1 MTRSSDITLLI
12 AQAPGTR
19 PFRTVVGMDSG
30 VGGHNASDAP
40 HGAALLATR
49 TPRESPAAPPPAALP
64 PMTSVT
70 RLVVLATAL
79 APTLVS
85 AQPADAPFVVP
96 RLTGP
101 IDLDGR
107 VDEAAWD
114 AVVPLDLVTH
124 WPAFGDAPSVPTEIR
139 LAYDDEYV
147 YVSCR
152 CYAPPEAVFAAS
164 FERDINTLGT
174 DYLGLALDTY
184 NDNST
189 GVGFWT
195 TPTGSRTDGTFAND
209 NGEVD
214 DTWNTFWDAE
224 VAATPEGWFAEMRV
238 PFSSLRFQPDASGRV
253 TMGLSAWRYL
263 GKKNEM
269 DIYPAIEPDWGFWS
283 FNKPSQFQTVVFEG
297 IEARRP
303 VYITP
308 YALGGLGQSFDVDDA
323 AGTVRTDD
331 TVTEVGADVKMSL
344 SDNLTLD
351 LTLNTDFA
359 QVEADNQQVNLTRF
373 SLFFPEKR
381 QFFLERASLF
391 DFDLGGSNRLF
402 YSRRI
407 GLNDGEAVRLL
418 GGGRAVGR
426 VGGWDVG
433 LINLQTARR
442 TPLDG
447 AVLPSENV
455 GVLRLRRQALNSQS
469 TVGGMLTSRL
479 GDDGTT
485 NVAYGLD
492 GDLRLGK
499 DAFAELRW
507 AQTFDDAVDGGGLLD
522 HTRLRASV
530 ESRQYT
536 GLGYAAKVERAGRA
550 YRPDLGFE
558 LREDFTNGGG
568 ILWHGWGP
576 RPGSRLARHQVR
588 VLGETYLRNADGTV
602 ETVESSAS
610 WAGTFTSAASLTA
623 RATVTYDDLRDG
635 FSLSDDAAVPAG
647 EYTFPAASLSYD
659 TPGGRPRRATVFAS
673 GGAFYDGWRATV
685 GVAPTW
691 VVSKHLTLSGDYEVN
706 QVGFPDRDQTF
717 TAHVGRLRVRAALD
731 TRWSLASFL
740 QLNSAADAGLANVR
754 LRYNPREGNDLYLV
768 VNWGF
773 HTDALRA
780 STGRPLTD
788 QRAVLAKY
796 TTTFAL

>member
-1 MTRSSDITLLI
+1 MIHVFARRRPSPVARSLRL
-12 AQAPGTR
+12 G
-19 PFRTVVGMDSG
+19 
-30 VGGHNASDAP
+30 
-40 HGAALLATR
+40 ALLA
-49 TPRESPAAPPPAALP
+49 
-64 PMTSVT
+64 
-70 RLVVLATAL
+70 VVAGGAG
-79 APTLVS
+79 
-85 AQPADAPFVVP
+85 AQPSGTDAPFVVP
-96 RLTGP
+96 RLSGP
-101 IDLDGR
+101 IALDGR

-114 AVVPLDLVTH
+114 AVAPLDLVTH
-124 WPAFGDAPSVPTEIR
+124 WPTFGDAPSEPTEIR
-139 LAYDDEYV
+139 LAYDDEAV
-147 YVSCR
+147 YLSCR

-164 FERDINTLGT
+164 FARDLSTLAT
-174 DYLGLALDTY
+174 DYLNLSLDTY
-184 NDNST
+184 NDNTT
-189 GVGFWT
+189 GVAFHT
-195 TPTGSRTDGTFAND
+195 TPTGSRTDATHAGDTGAN
-209 NGEVD
+209 D
-214 DTWNTFWDAE
+214 DTWNTYWDAQ
-224 VAATPEGWFAEMRV
+224 ATITPEGWFAEMRI
-238 PFSSLRFQPDASGRV
+238 PFSSLRFQPDADGRV

-263 GKKNEM
+263 GKKNEL
-269 DIYPAIEPDWGFWS
+269 DIYPAIEPNWGFWS
-283 FNKPSQFQTVVFEG
+283 FNKPSQFQKVVFQD

-303 VYITP
+303 VYVTP
-308 YALGGLGQSFDVDDA
+308 YVLGGLGQSFDLDDPGA
-323 AGTVRTDD
+323 AVVRTDD
-331 TVTEVGADVKMSL
+331 TVTELGADVKMSL

-407 GLNDGEAVRLL
+407 GLNDGQAVRLL

-447 AVLPSENV
+447 AALPSENV
-455 GVLRLRRQALNSQS
+455 GVLRLRRQVLNSQS

-492 GDLRLGK
+492 GDLRLGR

-522 HTRLRASV
+522 HTRVRASI

-558 LREDFTNGGG
+558 LREDFTVGGAK
-568 ILWHGWGP
+568 LWRGWGP
-576 RPGSRLARHQVR
+576 RPGSPLARHQVL
-588 VLGETYLRNADGTV
+588 VGSGTYFRNADGTV

-610 WAGTFTSAASLTA
+610 WEGTFTSAASL
-623 RATVTYDDLRDG
+623 RAGLDVTYDDLRDG

-647 EYTFPAASLSYD
+647 EYTYAAASLSYD
-659 TPGGRPRRATVFAS
+659 TPGGRPQAGTVFAS
-673 GGAFYDGWRATV
+673 GGAFYDGWRATA

-706 QVGFPDRDQTF
+706 RIGFPDRDQTF

-731 TRWSLASFL
+731 TQWSLASFL
-740 QLNSAADAGLANVR
+740 QLNSAARAGLANVR

-773 HTDALRA
+773 HTDRLRA
-780 STGRPLTD
+780 SAGRPLTA